1 MKSNNTNA
9 PPRENIPLKPI
20 VQRQDSG
27 VVGVST
33 GIRNAENEG
42 TLETT
47 FLHTE
52 PIDSHKPQDEPSN
65 GLRAYG
71 VLIGSFIGLIANFGV
86 LNSIG
91 AIQSYISSHQL
102 KHVETSSV
110 SWIFSIYMY
119 LSFAIGIIVGPI
131 FVMKGSFAPLFYGTI
146 LIVGGLMSAANCT
159 KVWQFILSF
168 VCVGTGHGLC
178 ITPLVGVISQH
189 WTANAIGRATGFAT
203 IGGSIGGVIL
213 PLMLR
218 SLYPKVGFEWS
229 IRILGFFCL
238 GCMICAMLLAREK
251 YCTDL
256 VPTDSTTSDYEEMTK
271 RKKFKAA
278 SQNILSFQALRDIKF
293 SFLIIG
299 VFFGELALMLI
310 VTYYASYAIAQG
322 MSESA
327 AYILLTIFNACG
339 VLGRWIPGHMAD
351 IWGPYNVMI
360 IMMICLD
367 ISILVIWLP
376 FGSKVGV
383 LYAFAALSGTFS
395 ASILSLLPVLLS
407 SVTIYS
413 IKKVKIRTQNNPFT
427 EEEAKSTEIKYPLEF
442 GQKYGLLYFFVSIG
456 NLFGI
461 PIASAV
467 IGNQSKHNYDMFV
480 LLAGLFAIIGT
491 VFWII
496 SRYCLVGLKLNIKV

>member
-1 MKSNNTNA
+1 MNSQSGND
-9 PPRENIPLKPI
+9 IPLKP
-20 VQRQDSG
+20 VGVNRQDSG

-33 GIRNAENEG
+33 GIRNADNEG

-52 PIDSHKPQDEPSN
+52 PIESQKPSEEPTN
-65 GLRAYG
+65 GLKAYS
-71 VLIGSFIGLIANFGV
+71 VVIGSFLGLIANFGV

-91 AIQSYISSHQL
+91 AIQSYVSLHQL
-102 KHVETSSV
+102 KDIETSSI

-131 FVMKGSFAPLFYGTI
+131 FVMKGSFAPLLYGTV
-146 LIVGGLMSAANCT
+146 LIVGGFMATANCT

-168 VCVGTGHGLC
+168 ICVGTGHGLC
-178 ITPLVGVISQH
+178 ITPLVGVVSQH

-218 SLYPKVGFEWS
+218 SLFPKVGFAWS

-238 GCMICAMLLAREK
+238 ACMICAMLLAREK

-256 VPTDSTTSDYEEMTK
+256 IPMDSASTDYEEMNK

-278 SQNILSFQALRDIKF
+278 SKNILSFNALRDIKY

-360 IMMICLD
+360 LMLICLD
-367 ISILVIWLP
+367 ISIMVVWLP
-376 FGSKVGV
+376 FGSNVGV
-383 LYAFAALSGTFS
+383 LYAFAALSGAFS

-407 SVTIYS
+407 SVTVYS
-413 IKKVKIRTQNNPFT
+413 IKKVKVSKQQNPFA
-427 EEEAKSTEIKYPLEF
+427 EDEVESTEVRYPLEF
-442 GQKYGLLYFFVSIG
+442 GQKYGLLYFFVSLG

-467 IGNQSKHNYDMFV
+467 IGDKSKHNYDMFV
-480 LLAGLFAIIGT
+480 LLSGIFAIIGT

-496 SRYCLVGLKLNIKV
+496 SRYCIVGFKLNVKI

>member
-1 MKSNNTNA
+1 MEPQLDND
-9 PPRENIPLKPI
+9 IPLKPI
-20 VQRQDSG
+20 RNPQNE
-27 VVGVST
+27 VGIST
-33 GIRNAENEG
+33 GIRNADNEA

-47 FLHTE
+47 FLNPE
-52 PIDSHKPQDEPSN
+52 PHNSEEPEDDGTN
-65 GLRAYG
+65 GLVAYS
-71 VLIGSFIGLIANFGV
+71 VVFGSFLGLIANFGV

-91 AIQSYISSHQL
+91 AIQSYVSRHQL
-102 KHVETSSV
+102 QGISTSSI

-119 LSFAIGIIVGPI
+119 LSFAIGIVVGPI
-131 FVMKGSFAPLFYGTI
+131 FVMKGSFVPLLCGTI
-146 LIVGGLMSAANCT
+146 LIVGGFMATANSST
-159 KVWQFILSF
+159 VWQFILSF
-168 VCVGTGHGLC
+168 ICVGTGHGLC
-178 ITPLVGVISQH
+178 ITPLVGVVSQH
-189 WTANAIGRATGFAT
+189 WSAKAIGRASGFAT

-218 SLYPKVGFEWS
+218 SLFPKVGFAWS

-238 GCMICAMLLAREK
+238 GCMICAMMLAKEK
-251 YCTDL
+251 YCTELFPLDSAS
-256 VPTDSTTSDYEEMTK
+256 TDFEEMTK
-271 RKKFKAA
+271 RKKFKEA
-278 SQNILSFQALRDIKF
+278 SKSILNFNALRDMKY

-310 VTYYASYAIAQG
+310 VTYYASYATAQG

-351 IWGPYNVMI
+351 IWGPFNVMI
-360 IMMICLD
+360 LMMICLD

-376 FGSKVGV
+376 FGSKIGV
-383 LYAFAALSGTFS
+383 LYAFAALSGGFS

-407 SVTIYS
+407 SVTVYS
-413 IKKVKIRTQNNPFT
+413 IKKVPKNINRNPFLEGNPESDT
-427 EEEAKSTEIKYPLEF
+427 IKYPLEF
-442 GQKYGLLYFFVSIG
+442 GQKYGLLYFFVSTG

-467 IGNQSKHNYDMFV
+467 IGDQSKYHYDMFV
-480 LLAGLFAIIGT
+480 LLTGIFSVIGT

-496 SRYCLVGLKLNIKV
+496 SRYCMVGFKLNVKV

>member
-1 MKSNNTNA
+1 MNSQSRND
-9 PPRENIPLKPI
+9 IPLKP
-20 VQRQDSG
+20 VGVHRQDSG
-27 VVGVST
+27 VLGVST
-33 GIRNAENEG
+33 GIGNADNEE

-47 FLHTE
+47 FSHTE
-52 PIDSHKPQDEPSN
+52 PIESQKPHEELVN
-65 GLRAYG
+65 GLKAYS
-71 VLIGSFIGLIANFGV
+71 VVVGSFLGLIANFGV

-91 AIQSYISSHQL
+91 AIQSYVSQHQL
-102 KHVETSSV
+102 KDIETSSI

-131 FVMKGSFAPLFYGTI
+131 FVMKGSFPPLFYGTV
-146 LIVGGLMSAANCT
+146 LIVGGFMATANCT

-168 VCVGTGHGLC
+168 ICVGTGHGFC
-178 ITPLVGVISQH
+178 ITPLVGVVSQH

-218 SLYPKVGFEWS
+218 SLFPKVGFAWS

-238 GCMICAMLLAREK
+238 VCMLCAMLLAKEK

-256 VPTDSTTSDYEEMTK
+256 APVDSASADYEEMNK
-271 RKKFKAA
+271 RKKFRAA
-278 SQNILSFQALRDIKF
+278 SKNILSFSALRDFKYTH
-293 SFLIIG
+293 LIIG

-327 AYILLTIFNACG
+327 AYILLTIFNGCG

-360 IMMICLD
+360 LMLLCLD
-367 ISILVIWLP
+367 ISIMVIWLP
-376 FGSKVGV
+376 FGSYIGV
-383 LYAFAALSGTFS
+383 LYVFAALSGAFS
-395 ASILSLLPVLLS
+395 ASILSLMPAVLS

-413 IKKVKIRTQNNPFT
+413 SKKVKVPRQQNSFM
-427 EEEAKSTEIKYPLEF
+427 ESEVESTEVKYPLEF

-467 IGNQSKHNYDMFV
+467 IGDKSPHNYDMFV
-480 LLAGLFAIIGT
+480 LLAGMFSIIGT

-496 SRYCLVGLKLNIKV
+496 SRYCLVGFKLNVKV